1 MWNISAWLDD
11 VENTPPV
18 EAQGTKRKRDGEI
31 ASTEKR
37 PRLAPMDANT
47 NTNTGRESPRKSAR
61 NRKVPPMPIFEDDA
75 AAAAR
80 PPPPS
85 TPRARSTAGAAVSG
99 HQEGDAMLGAEEETP
114 RNRPTE
120 RFQTMHFPAP
130 RQPDSVSQ
138 SSKSSA
144 YTSRSKSP
152 VKDIVDL
159 QMADAPIFQFA
170 RWETPLPK
178 CVYPLIHGLEDIADG
193 NGVVPAIAKVGN
205 GTDRKNSDMCTVAYF
220 VRQEATESEFG
231 RFRSRWEAE
240 IPHPSD
246 ERDMMD
252 LLDIAKDARQLESS
266 NQAEAAWNS
275 EAHSPILRVALRG
288 LHGRVTHFN
297 VTQAR
302 PIPEFLPTRG
312 PRSAEARL
320 VDYAIAIT
328 PTPHEERHITH
339 LLRKEPDY
347 RSTISQSRATA
358 LRTHPI
364 AISIETKAD
373 SGSTSEAK
381 NQLGVWAFAHFQR
394 IRTLLGL
401 EEEDVALGEECIMA
415 VHPVIYVQ
423 QHDWIMALMVARK
436 GWTEFAEIDLK
447 LRIGGTGSLLE
458 LWKLRASLRCLG
470 QWAEEQYW
478 PAMYEKMKAVCAR

>member
-11 VENTPPV
+11 CENTQPV
-18 EAQGTKRKRDGEI
+18 EAQGTKRKRDGDI

-37 PRLAPMDANT
+37 PRLALMDANT
-47 NTNTGRESPRKSAR
+47 ITARKGARKSPRKHKS
-61 NRKVPPMPIFEDDA
+61 PPISIFEDDA
-75 AAAAR
+75 AVAAAVR

-85 TPRARSTAGAAVSG
+85 TPRARSMPGAAASG
-99 HQEGDAMLGAEEETP
+99 GRMGDAMLGAEEETP
-114 RNRPTE
+114 RNRPAE
-120 RFQTMHFPAP
+120 RFQTVHFPAP

-138 SSKSSA
+138 SSRSSA

-152 VKDIVDL
+152 VKDMVDL
-159 QMADAPIFQFA
+159 QMADAPIFQLA

-178 CVYPLIHGLEDIADG
+178 CLHPLIHALEDIADG
-193 NGVVPAIAKVGN
+193 NGVVPAIAK
-205 GTDRKNSDMCTVAYF
+205 
-220 VRQEATESEFG
+220 EATESEGG
-231 RFRSRWEAE
+231 RFRPRWEAE
-240 IPHPSD
+240 SPHPSD

-275 EAHSPILRVALRG
+275 EAHSPILRVALRSS
-288 LHGRVTHFN
+288 HGRVTHFN
-297 VTQAR
+297 ITQAR

-320 VDYAIAIT
+320 VDYAIAVT
-328 PTPHEERHITH
+328 PNPDEERHITH

-358 LRTHPI
+358 LRTHPV

-373 SGSTSEAK
+373 FGSTSEAK
-381 NQLGVWAFAHFQR
+381 NQLGVWAYAHLQR
-394 IRTLLGL
+394 MRTLLGP
-401 EEEDVALGEECIMA
+401 EEDVPPGEESIMA
-415 VHPVIYVQ
+415 VHPIIYVQ

-436 GWTEFAEIDLK
+436 GGTEFAEIDLK

-470 QWAEEQYW
+470 RWAEEQYW
-478 PAMYEKMKAVCAR
+478 PAMYEKIKAACAG